1 MDIILNFITI
11 NMTKKQRVLC
21 HKIATLSNL
30 LIMELDEMKP
40 TAEIGVN
47 MHQKAK
53 EFIIALEPFIE
64 ASFDSEQVRSG
75 TYLIDLCHKVDT
87 VIRKNYEQ
95 ITD

>member
-1 MDIILNFITI
+1 
-11 NMTKKQRVLC
+11 MTKKERILF
-21 HKIATLSNL
+21 HRIAALTNL

-40 TAEIGVN
+40 SAEIGAN

-53 EFIIALEPFIE
+53 EFIETLEPFIE

-75 TYLIDLCHKVDT
+75 TYLIDLCNKVDT

-95 ITD
+95 ITS

>member
-1 MDIILNFITI
+1 
-11 NMTKKQRVLC
+11 MTKKERLLYHKLSVL
-21 HKIATLSNL
+21 TNL

-40 TAEIGVN
+40 TADIGAN

-64 ASFDSEQVRSG
+64 ATFDSEQVRNG
-75 TYLIDLCHKVDT
+75 TYLIDLCNKVDT
-87 VIRKNYEQ
+87 VIRKNYEI

>member
-1 MDIILNFITI
+1 
-11 NMTKKQRVLC
+11 MTKKERVLY
-21 HKIATLSNL
+21 HKLAALSNL

-40 TAEIGVN
+40 TAGIGAN

-64 ASFDSEQVRSG
+64 ASFDSEQIKNG

-95 ITD
+95 ITS

>member
-1 MDIILNFITI
+1 
-11 NMTKKQRVLC
+11 MTKKERILY
-21 HKIATLSNL
+21 HKLAALSNL

-40 TAEIGVN
+40 TAQIGAN

-64 ASFDSEQVRSG
+64 ASFDSEQIKNG
-75 TYLIDLCHKVDT
+75 TYLIDLCNKVDT
-87 VIRKNYEQ
+87 VIRKNYEL

>member
-1 MDIILNFITI
+1 
-11 NMTKKQRVLC
+11 MTKKERLLF

-40 TAEIGVN
+40 SAEIGAT

-64 ASFDSEQVRSG
+64 ATFDSEQVRNG
-75 TYLIDLCHKVDT
+75 TYLVDLCNKVDT

>member
-1 MDIILNFITI
+1 
-11 NMTKKQRVLC
+11 MTKKERVLY
-21 HKIATLSNL
+21 HKISVLSNL

-40 TAEIGVN
+40 TAEIGAN

-53 EFIIALEPFIE
+53 EFIETLEPFIE
-64 ASFDSEQVRSG
+64 ATFDSEQVRNG

-95 ITD
+95 ITN

>member
-1 MDIILNFITI
+1 MN
-11 NMTKKQRVLC
+11 KKERVLY
-21 HKIATLSNL
+21 HKLAALSNL

-47 MHQKAK
+47 LHQKAK
-53 EFIIALEPFIE
+53 EFIDTLEPFIE
-64 ASFDSEQVRSG
+64 ASFDSEQVKNG

-95 ITD
+95 ITH

>member
-1 MDIILNFITI
+1 MN
-11 NMTKKQRVLC
+11 KKERVLY
-21 HKIATLSNL
+21 HKLAALSNL

-47 MHQKAK
+47 LHQKAK
-53 EFIIALEPFIE
+53 EFIDTLEPFIE
-64 ASFDSEQVRSG
+64 ASFDSEQVKSG

-95 ITD
+95 ITH

>member
-1 MDIILNFITI
+1 
-11 NMTKKQRVLC
+11 
-21 HKIATLSNL
+21 
-30 LIMELDEMKP
+30 MELDEMKP
-40 TAEIGVN
+40 TAEIGAT

-64 ASFDSEQVRSG
+64 ATFDSEQVRNG
-75 TYLIDLCHKVDT
+75 TYLVDLCNKVDT